1 MSINSVT
8 ISGNLTRDAELKSTS
23 SGSQIMHFCV
33 AVNARRKGANGE
45 WEDYPNFIDCT
56 MFGTR
61 AEKLAPILTKGLKVA
76 VDGSLSQYSWEKDGQ
91 KRSKVEVLANQIE
104 LLSSKDRQRQAQD
117 EYGF

>member
-1 MSINSVT
+1 MSINSAT
-8 ISGNLTRDAELKSTS
+8 ISGNLTRDAELKTTQ
-23 SGSQIMHFCV
+23 GGAQVLHFCV
-33 AVNARRKGANGE
+33 AVNARRKGQSGE
-45 WEDYPNFIDCT
+45 WEDYPNYIDCT

-104 LLSSKDRQRQAQD
+104 LLSARDRSQQQQD